1 MVRGFLNVPMVVWGV
16 LALGVAGVFAVVIY
30 PSPEVVNALDGPTF
44 IIMRWF
50 HSLVWVL
57 LAASFFLRATGN
69 PSFHGIANLLAA
81 GGGITYAIYL
91 FTVVRTGG

>member
-1 MVRGFLNVPMVVWGV
+1 MVRGFLNVPMVVWGA
-16 LALGVAGVFAVVIY
+16 LALAVAGVFAFVIT
-30 PSPEVVNALDGPTF
+30 PSPRVNALDSLTF
-44 IIMRWF
+44 FIVRWF
-50 HSLVWVL
+50 HSIVWVL

-69 PSFHGIANLLAA
+69 PSFHGVANLLAA